1 MKTNIII
8 ENWRRFLN
16 EGDQEDPGQFVDPD
30 DPEPQGPQLEA
41 DPDLVDAD
49 PNTNSAAL
57 EDQDIFQGKS
67 GEVLSADKIKALD
80 ILSNSGDI
88 DINFSYSSQGIIV
101 SLGDKSYLI
110 DKSGSASEYFGD

>member
-1 MKTNIII
+1 MKTNIIV
-8 ENWRRFLN
+8 ENWRRFLK

-49 PNTNSAAL
+49 PNTKNLSL
-57 EDQDIFQGKS
+57 EDQDIFQGES

-80 ILSNSGDI
+80 LLSDSEDANI
-88 DINFSYSSQGIIV
+88 DFRYTPEGVIISLDNKDYLV
-101 SLGDKSYLI
+101 S
-110 DKSGSASEYFGD
+110 KSGNVSEYFGD

>member
-41 DPDLVDAD
+41 DPDLVDTD
-49 PNTNSAAL
+49 MSSSSL
-57 EDQDIFQGKS
+57 DDQNIFQGES

-88 DINFSYSSQGIIV
+88 DIDFSYSSQGIIV
-101 SLGDKSYLI
+101 NLGDKSYLI
-110 DKSGSASEYFGD
+110 DKSGNASEYFGD

>member
-49 PNTNSAAL
+49 PNSNSVDL

-80 ILSNSGDI
+80 LLSDSEDADVDFRYTPEGVVIRLDNKA
-88 DINFSYSSQGIIV
+88 YLV
-101 SLGDKSYLI
+101 S
-110 DKSGSASEYFGD
+110 KSGSVSEHFGD